1 MDHNLSR
8 LTDATPIIIHPY
20 ILHRNIIL
28 YIDKDTYIYCSII
41 LYRST
46 QQHQQEEISTV
57 ITIITSRNHLNNMI
71 RSAIHLARREVTAV
85 ANKRMISTTN
95 VANYELNKIAVVG
108 LGSMGHGVAQLCA
121 SAGYNVVAVDLSQ
134 EVVDHSMGAIE
145 GSVLKLAQKKA
156 AKAGTDGKAEEEE
169 ARAALSRIETSTDV
183 NAVADCDL
191 VIEAIVENL
200 PIKLE
205 FFENLGKI
213 TKDDCILASNTSSFP
228 ITKMAEAS
236 GVAHR
241 VCGIHYFNP
250 VQLMKLVEVVSTEHT
265 EADVT
270 SAMVQFAKQ
279 TGKVPVT
286 CGDTP
291 GFIVNRLL
299 VPYIA
304 QGVAMLARGDASA
317 DDIDT
322 AMRLGAG
329 YPMGPITLS
338 DYVGNDINL
347 AVMEGWM
354 EAEPNNPAFQIPEG

>member
-1 MDHNLSR
+1 MIARKLFKSMSGRIYSR
-8 LTDATPIIIHPY
+8 AL
-20 ILHRNIIL
+20 
-28 YIDKDTYIYCSII
+28 
-41 LYRST
+41 
-46 QQHQQEEISTV
+46 
-57 ITIITSRNHLNNMI
+57 
-71 RSAIHLARREVTAV
+71 
-85 ANKRMISTTN
+85 STTKSSG
-95 VANYELNKIAVVG
+95 YEVNKVAVVG

-121 SAGYNVVAVDLSQ
+121 SSGYDVVAVDLSQ
-134 EVVDHSMGAIE
+134 DVVDHSMKAIE
-145 GSVLKLAQKKA
+145 GSLMKLSQKRA
-156 AKAGTDGKAEEEE
+156 AKAGTDGTDEEAE
-169 ARAALSRIETSTDV
+169 ARASLARITTSTDV
-183 NAVADCDL
+183 NAIADCDL

-200 PIKLE
+200 PIKLD
-205 FFENLGKI
+205 FFKSIGEITSEN
-213 TKDDCILASNTSSFP
+213 TILASNTSSFP

-236 GVAHR
+236 GVANR

-250 VQLMKLVEVVSTEHT
+250 VQLMKLVEVVSTEYT
-265 EADVT
+265 DEQVT
-270 SAMVQFAKQ
+270 STMVDFVKK

-304 QGVAMLARGDASA
+304 QGVALLARGDATA
-317 DDIDT
+317 EDIDT

-354 EAEPNNPAFQIPEG
+354 EAEPDNPAFQIPEGVELLRQMVAENKLGRKTGQGFYKWEGNKRA

>member
-1 MDHNLSR
+1 MIARKMFKTMSR
-8 LTDATPIIIHPY
+8 
-20 ILHRNIIL
+20 RM
-28 YIDKDTYIYCSII
+28 S
-41 LYRST
+41 
-46 QQHQQEEISTV
+46 
-57 ITIITSRNHLNNMI
+57 SR
-71 RSAIHLARREVTAV
+71 AF
-85 ANKRMISTTN
+85 STTKSSG
-95 VANYELNKIAVVG
+95 YEVKKVAVVG

-121 SAGYNVVAVDLSQ
+121 SSGYDVVAVDLSQ
-134 EVVDHSMGAIE
+134 DVVDHSMKAIE
-145 GSVLKLAQKKA
+145 GSLMKLSQKKA
-156 AKAGTDGKAEEEE
+156 AKAGTDGTDEEAE
-169 ARAALSRIETSTDV
+169 ARASLARITTSTDV

-200 PIKLE
+200 PIKLD

-213 TKDDCILASNTSSFP
+213 TGDNTILASNTSSFP

-236 GVAHR
+236 GVENR

-265 EADVT
+265 DDQVT
-270 SAMVQFAKQ
+270 STMVDFVKK

-304 QGVAMLARGDASA
+304 QGVALLARGDATA
-317 DDIDT
+317 EDIDT

-354 EAEPNNPAFQIPEG
+354 EAEPDNPAFQIPEGVELLRQMVAENKLGRKTGQGFYKWEGNKRA

>member
-1 MDHNLSR
+1 
-8 LTDATPIIIHPY
+8 
-20 ILHRNIIL
+20 
-28 YIDKDTYIYCSII
+28 
-41 LYRST
+41 
-46 QQHQQEEISTV
+46 
-57 ITIITSRNHLNNMI
+57 
-71 RSAIHLARREVTAV
+71 
-85 ANKRMISTTN
+85 
-95 VANYELNKIAVVG
+95 
-108 LGSMGHGVAQLCA
+108 MGHGVAQLCA

-134 EVVDHSMGAIE
+134 DVVEHSMKAIE
-145 GSVLKLAQKKA
+145 GSLLKLSQKKA
-156 AKAGTDGKAEEEE
+156 AKAGTDGTAEEAE
-169 ARAALSRIETSTDV
+169 ARASLGRIETSTDV
-183 NAVADCDL
+183 NAVGDCDL

-200 PIKLE
+200 PIKLD
-205 FFENLGKI
+205 FFENLGKV
-213 TKDDCILASNTSSFP
+213 TSDNCILASNTSSFP

-265 EADVT
+265 DADVT
-270 SAMVQFAKQ
+270 STMVDFVKQ

-304 QGVAMLARGDASA
+304 QGVAMLARGDATA
-317 DDIDT
+317 EDIDT

-354 EAEPNNPAFQIPEG
+354 EAEPNNPAFQIPEGYV